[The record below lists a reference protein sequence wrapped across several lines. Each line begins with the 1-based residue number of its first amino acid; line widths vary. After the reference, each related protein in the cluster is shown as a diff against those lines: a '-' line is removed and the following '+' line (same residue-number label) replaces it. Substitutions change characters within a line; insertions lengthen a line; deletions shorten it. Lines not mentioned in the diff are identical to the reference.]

1 MIIHGINAVTEALQ
15 EEKPN
20 LQRILITRG
29 RTNPRLQKI
38 IDLARAQG
46 TPVQFQ
52 PLESLNRK
60 AETLRHQDVVAE
72 LSAATLVTLDEIL
85 EAKPTLI
92 LALDG
97 VEDPR
102 NLGAVLRTAEAAG
115 AEGILLPQHHS
126 CGITPAVVQVS
137 AGAAMH
143 LKIARI
149 GNLVTTLESL
159 KEQGFWVV
167 GLDMQGKNSV
177 REIDPSTKLVVVIGG
192 EHRGVRPLVRQHC
205 DFLVSLPMKGRVSS
219 LNLSVAAGILLYQ
232 LMERAKSLQSRAR
245 SEGVEKV

>member
-1 MIIHGINAVTEALQ
+1 MIIHGINTVTEALQ

-20 LQRILITRG
+20 LERIFITRG
-29 RTNPRLQKI
+29 RTSPRLQNI
-38 IDLARAQG
+38 IDLARARQI
-46 TPVQFQ
+46 PVQFQ
-52 PLESLNRK
+52 PLEALTRK
-60 AETLRHQDVVAE
+60 ADTPRHQDVVAE
-72 LSAATLVTLDEIL
+72 LSAGTPATLEEIL
-85 EAKPTLI
+85 EGQPALI

-102 NLGAVLRTAEAAG
+102 NLGAVLRTAEAVG
-115 AEGILLPQHHS
+115 AQGILLPRYHS

-137 AGAAMH
+137 AGAALH
-143 LKIARI
+143 LRIARI

-167 GLDMQGKNSV
+167 GLDMQGKNTV
-177 REIDPSTKLVVVIGG
+177 REIDPDTRLVVVIGG

-205 DFLVSLPMKGRVSS
+205 DFLISLPMKGRVSS

-232 LMERAKSLQSRAR
+232 LMERAKPAAR
-245 SEGVEKV
+245 QG

>member
-1 MIIHGINAVTEALQ
+1 MIVHGINAVTEAIQ

-20 LQRILITRG
+20 VERILVTRG
-29 RTNPRLQKI
+29 RTNPRLQNI
-38 IDLARAQG
+38 IDLARARHI
-46 TPVQFQ
+46 PVQFQ
-52 PLESLNRK
+52 PVEALTRK
-60 AETLRHQDVVAE
+60 AETPRHQDVVAE
-72 LSAATLVTLDEIL
+72 LSAGKLATLEEIL
-85 EAKPTLI
+85 EVQPKLV

-137 AGAAMH
+137 AGAALH

-167 GLDMQGKNSV
+167 GLDMQGRDTV
-177 REIDPSTKLVVVIGG
+177 REIDPDTQLVVVIGG
-192 EHRGVRPLVRQHC
+192 EHKGVRPLVRQHC

-232 LMERAKSLQSRAR
+232 LMERAKPAGRQ
-245 SEGVEKV
+245 G

>member
-15 EEKPN
+15 DEKPN
-20 LQRILITRG
+20 LERISITRG

-38 IDLARAQG
+38 IDLARARNI
-46 TPVQFQ
+46 PVQFQ
-52 PLESLNRK
+52 PLEALTRK
-60 AETLRHQDVVAE
+60 AETPRHQDVVAE
-72 LSAATLVTLDEIL
+72 LSAGTVATLDDVLDG
-85 EAKPTLI
+85 KPTLI

-115 AEGILLPQHHS
+115 ADGVLLPKHHS

-137 AGAAMH
+137 AGAALH

-149 GNLVTTLESL
+149 GNLVTTLEKL

-167 GLDMQGKNSV
+167 GLDMQGRNTV
-177 REIDPSTKLVVVIGG
+177 REIDPDTKLVVVIGG

-205 DFLVSLPMKGRVSS
+205 DFLISLPMKGRVSS

-232 LMERAKSLQSRAR
+232 LMEIQAN
-245 SEGVEKV
+245 G

>member
-20 LQRILITRG
+20 LERILITRG
-29 RTNPRLQKI
+29 RTNPRLQTI
-38 IDLARAQG
+38 IDLARAHG
-46 TPVQFQ
+46 VPVQFQ
-52 PLESLNRK
+52 PLEALTRK
-60 AETLRHQDVVAE
+60 AETARHQDVVAE
-72 LSAATLVTLDEIL
+72 LSAGTLASLEEIL
-85 EAKPTLI
+85 EAKPKLI

-102 NLGAVLRTAEAAG
+102 NLGAVLRTAEAVG
-115 AEGILLPQHHS
+115 ADGILLPKHHS

-137 AGAAMH
+137 AGAALH

-167 GLDMQGKNSV
+167 GLDMQGKSTA
-177 REIDPSTKLVVVIGG
+177 REIDPDTKLVVVIGG

-205 DFLVSLPMKGRVSS
+205 DFLISLPMKGRVSS

-232 LMERAKSLQSRAR
+232 LMERGAAEQHS
-245 SEGVEKV
+245 

>member
-20 LQRILITRG
+20 LERISVTRG
-29 RTNPRLQKI
+29 RTSPRIQKI
-38 IDLARAQG
+38 IDLARSRNI
-46 TPVQFQ
+46 PVQFQ
-52 PLESLNRK
+52 PLEALTRK
-60 AETLRHQDVVAE
+60 AETPRHQDVVAE
-72 LSAATLVTLDEIL
+72 ISAGTVATFEEIL
-85 EAKPTLI
+85 EGQPSLI

-102 NLGAVLRTAEAAG
+102 NLGAVLRTADAAG
-115 AEGILLPQHHS
+115 ADGILLPKYHS

-137 AGAAMH
+137 QGAALHM
-143 LKIARI
+143 KIARI
-149 GNLVTTLESL
+149 GNLVTVLESL

-167 GLDMQGKNSV
+167 GLDMQGKNKV
-177 REIDPSTKLVVVIGG
+177 HEIAPDTKLVVVIGG

-205 DFLVSLPMKGRVSS
+205 DFLISLPMKGHVSS

-232 LMERAKSLQSRAR
+232 LMERGQEQPRRGAIPT
-245 SEGVEKV
+245 